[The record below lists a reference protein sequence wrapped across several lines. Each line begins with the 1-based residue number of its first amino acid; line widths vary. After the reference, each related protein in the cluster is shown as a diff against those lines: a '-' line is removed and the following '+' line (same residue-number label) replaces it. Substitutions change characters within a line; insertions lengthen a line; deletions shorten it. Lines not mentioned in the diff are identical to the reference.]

1 MPPGGRRAP
10 AYRKQP
16 APQKSVS
23 WAQMVC
29 RLGPAKQGSRRE
41 KGSCWPRRV
50 GANDAL
56 RERAPSPRGKGSLG
70 SHGIR
75 GHVICYSSKQIHS
88 HSTTSA
94 AERHECLC
102 YRCQFWARWSHSSPL
117 PGIVSGAPS
126 IPHAPIRAFQVEV
139 EVLTWGCEGCSK
151 GRKSARS
158 RCRVSQLSWALSP
171 PGPCSFSP
179 SLGSVV
185 SPVTG
190 SDVSPLYTAPLL
202 LS

>member
-1 MPPGGRRAP
+1 MA
-10 AYRKQP
+10 
-16 APQKSVS
+16 
-23 WAQMVC
+23 C

-50 GANDAL
+50 GANELWDAL

-75 GHVICYSSKQIHS
+75 GHVICFSSKQIHS
-88 HSTTSA
+88 HSTTSV
-94 AERHECLC
+94 AERHACLC
-102 YRCQFWARWSHSSPL
+102 YRCQFWAWWSHSFPL

-126 IPHAPIRAFQVEV
+126 IPHAPIPSFRVEV

-158 RCRVSQLSWALSP
+158 RCAAVL
-171 PGPCSFSP
+171 GPEP
-179 SLGSVV
+179 AG
-185 SPVTG
+185 
-190 SDVSPLYTAPLL
+190 PLL
-202 LS
+202 IQPILGFCSIPSNRLRRFSFVHRPTLAKLVKLVSCQNLN